1 MDAVAPV
8 RIVIFAKA
16 PVAGA
21 VKTRLIPA
29 LGAAGAARLA
39 ERMLADTVAAAIAAG
54 QVEPEVCAAP
64 PPQAPEWA
72 PFRPN
77 GVRMTDQ
84 GAGDLG
90 QRLAHAA
97 ARVIG
102 AGEGVLLIGTDCPD
116 LDAARLREAAARL
129 RTHDAVIHPALDGGY
144 VLLGL
149 ARFEPS
155 LFAGIAW
162 STGSVAADTIARV
175 RALGWTLHV
184 GETLRDID
192 EPADLQALGA
202 PHASA

>member
-1 MDAVAPV
+1 MSADAPV

-29 LGAAGAARLA
+29 LGPAGAARLA

-54 QVEPEVCAAP
+54 LGEPEVCAAP
-64 PPQAPEWA
+64 HRQAPEWA
-72 PFRPN
+72 PFRPH

-84 GAGDLG
+84 GDGDLG
-90 QRLAHAA
+90 QRLARAA

-116 LDAARLREAAARL
+116 LDAARLRDAAARL
-129 RTHDAVIHPALDGGY
+129 RKHDAVIHPAVDGGY

-149 ARFEPS
+149 ARSDTS

-162 STGSVAADTIARV
+162 STGSVATDTIARV

-192 EPADLQALGA
+192 EPADLHAPGA
-202 PHASA
+202 PHTSD

>member
-1 MDAVAPV
+1 MEAVAPV

-21 VKTRLIPA
+21 VKTRLIPV
-29 LGAAGAARLA
+29 LGADGAARLA
-39 ERMLADTVAAAIAAG
+39 ERMLADTAAAAVAADLG
-54 QVEPEVCAAP
+54 EPEVCAAP
-64 PPQAPEWA
+64 HPEAPEWE
-72 PFRPN
+72 PFRPS
-77 GVRMTDQ
+77 GARMTDQ
-84 GAGDLG
+84 GEGDLG
-90 QRLAHAA
+90 QRLARAA

-102 AGEGVLLIGTDCPD
+102 AGEGVLLVGTDCPD
-116 LDAARLREAAARL
+116 LDAARLRAAAAQL
-129 RTHDAVIHPALDGGY
+129 RTHDAMIHPAVDGGY

-149 ARFEPS
+149 ARFHPS

-202 PHASA
+202 PHASD

>member
-1 MDAVAPV
+1 MEAVAPV

-29 LGAAGAARLA
+29 LGADGAARLA
-39 ERMLADTVAAAIAAG
+39 ERMLAGTAAAAVAAG
-54 QVEPEVCAAP
+54 LGEPEVCAAP
-64 PPQAPEWA
+64 HPEKPEWE

-84 GAGDLG
+84 GEGDLG
-90 QRLAHAA
+90 QRLARAA

-116 LDAARLREAAARL
+116 LDAARLRDAAERL
-129 RTHDAVIHPALDGGY
+129 RTHDAVIHPAADGGY

-149 ARFEPS
+149 ARFDPS
-155 LFAGIAW
+155 LFARIAW
-162 STGSVAADTIARV
+162 STSSVAADTIARV
-175 RALGWTLHV
+175 RALGWTLDI

-192 EPADLQALGA
+192 EPADLQA
-202 PHASA
+202 PHASG